1 MILSQKPAVSTSP
14 KKFSF
19 GWQEFGSRAL
29 ASSSLSW
36 HLECCGYSVWWTYNI
51 EFLRGYEASFLPY
64 VHGFIPI
71 MAAYDGFLWWIFVW
85 MKPASL
91 SNDWQASSNPS
102 GILRSPTPNS
112 SAVHGRSSSCTYLPF
127 ASCTKRFWFPLG
139 IGWFWGIW
147 AITWMPSAISQV
159 CSIFRSLSSLISGH
173 SVVMLCRF
181 PRLEK
186 NSPLMASGETMTL
199 ACRLCSRNIVALL
212 HGHYAHEKWKH
223 NPHHLGLYPTAL
235 RFG

>member
-91 SNDWQASSNPS
+91 SNDWSCSGEYAVMPSTTLVHTESASSTSTMMANLPPFFSTRRTSCRQSDRLGQKYTVSTAVTRSNFPS
-102 GILRSPTPNS
+102 S
-112 SAVHGRSSSCTYLPF
+112 
-127 ASCTKRFWFPLG
+127 
-139 IGWFWGIW
+139 
-147 AITWMPSAISQV
+147 
-159 CSIFRSLSSLISGH
+159 
-173 SVVMLCRF
+173 
-181 PRLEK
+181 
-186 NSPLMASGETMTL
+186 
-199 ACRLCSRNIVALL
+199 
-212 HGHYAHEKWKH
+212 
-223 NPHHLGLYPTAL
+223 
-235 RFG
+235 